1 MILEISNI
9 SGEPLQS
16 QIAGQIKAQILKGVL
31 KSGYALPSIRV
42 LAREQ
47 RVSVITVQRAY
58 ESLEHD
64 GLIIS
69 QPAKG
74 FFVAEINENDRL
86 EIARRSFAEKF
97 TPIAA
102 TAIKEGL
109 TKQDISAIVN
119 MITSE
124 QTFKNNLRENYG
136 KSI

>member
-16 QIAGQIKAQILKGVL
+16 QIAGQIKALILKGML
-31 KSGYALPSIRV
+31 KPGYALPSIRV

-58 ESLEHD
+58 ETLEHD

-74 FFVAEINENDRL
+74 FFVADINENDRIN
-86 EIARRSFAEKF
+86 IARKSFAGKF
-97 TPIAA
+97 TPIAT
-102 TAIKEGL
+102 TAIREGL
-109 TKQDISAIVN
+109 TRQDISAIVN
-119 MITSE
+119 AITSE
-124 QTFKNNLRENYG
+124 LIFINNIE
-136 KSI
+136 K